1 MVRILVNPDK
11 PNKPNKPDKPSILI
25 NSHDFN
31 DCMIFDP
38 YILPITITS
47 PILGARPTIEINTII
62 VESEKINMKKCCCIR
77 CARPGYQCEGKVLKN
92 RGVCAKCKNSRCMC
106 TRCGQP
112 ERPKVGGPKKCNCK
126 GGTSYTFK
134 EQRKKEKQASKI
146 LLELFNNIP

>member
-11 PNKPNKPDKPSILI
+11 PDKPDKPSRLI

-31 DCMIFDP
+31 DCRIFVP
-38 YILPITITS
+38 YIPPITITS
-47 PILGARPTIEINTII
+47 PILGARPTIEINTIL
-62 VESEKINMKKCCCIR
+62 VEPEKINMKKCCCIR
-77 CARPGYQCEGKVLKN
+77 CARPGYQCEGKVLKD

-126 GGTSYTFK
+126 GGTTYTFK
-134 EQRKKEKQASKI
+134 EQRKRKTNIKNFI
-146 LLELFNNIP
+146 ELFNNIS

>member
-11 PNKPNKPDKPSILI
+11 PDKPDKPSILI

-38 YILPITITS
+38 YIPPITITS

-62 VESEKINMKKCCCIR
+62 VEPEKINMKKCCCIR
-77 CARPGYQCEGKVLKN
+77 CARPGYQCEGKVLKD

-112 ERPKVGGPKKCNCK
+112 ERPKVGGQKM
-126 GGTSYTFK
+126 
-134 EQRKKEKQASKI
+134 
-146 LLELFNNIP
+146 

>member
-11 PNKPNKPDKPSILI
+11 PNKQDKPSILI

-31 DCMIFDP
+31 DCMIFKP
-38 YILPITITS
+38 YIPPITITS
-47 PILGARPTIEINTII
+47 PILGARPKIEINTII

-77 CARPGYQCEGKVLKN
+77 CARPGYQCEGKVLKD

-126 GGTSYTFK
+126 GGTTYTFK
-134 EQRKKEKQASKI
+134 EQRKKEKQVSKI
-146 LLELFNNIP
+146 LLELFNNNS